1 MKHRL
6 DPTETHE
13 EGFDYRAAFIG
24 PQSENGDEMERLML
38 DILRDHLM
46 WRRNFHP
53 EDPRLI
59 EEWARSER
67 PYRETVARNRDAV
80 YGVLARLKR
89 GAPLHSPRQL
99 AHMVSDPS
107 LPALAGYFAGL
118 LYNQNNVVQESS
130 PETVR
135 CEREYLCALAQMIGY
150 PPLVGEKADPV
161 SGTPTSFGHLA
172 SGGTAANMEALW
184 IIRNVR
190 YFPLS
195 IRIACETRPIEGLR
209 EIELTTQSG
218 KAMTVGAMTTD
229 QLWNLPTTEIVAL
242 RQAVSGLLH
251 ELPEVE
257 SRTFR
262 EALPSVRQLG
272 LAEFMRTYNALFPN
286 DPCSIP
292 VVLAPVSA
300 HYCWK
305 KALDLTGLGSHH
317 LRDIPVDKD
326 LRLDVSAL
334 RDALADLQG
343 NGIPVL
349 AVVSICGTTETAS
362 VDPVDRVQEVQS
374 DPEMPVFWHH
384 CDAAFG
390 GYLTSMV
397 EREQGYA
404 VPWQDLPDE
413 HPGRSV
419 SARVYSALSAVG
431 WADSVVLDPHKLGF
445 LPYPSGAILLREY
458 SVRDAIAF
466 DAPYLAGHP
475 ESGFGGFLGRWTLE
489 GSRPGAAAVSGYLAQ
504 SVVPLTPSHHG
515 SLMAQC
521 IRAHRVMFEALERR
535 SGECG
540 IRFLPLGSGP
550 DSMGTCFLLAPEE
563 GVEDLAALNRG
574 TRHAWKSFTVDE
586 SGWNSRKNDYLLSKS
601 EISIAHYEALV
612 SQMLDGIVP
621 HSSGAAGPSLQLL
634 RILGMNP
641 FLHELITHGEMADDV
656 AGRLFAC
663 ARSAFD
669 EVAA

>member
-6 DPTETHE
+6 DQPERHAD
-13 EGFDYRAAFIG
+13 GFDYRAAFIG
-24 PQSENGDEMERLML
+24 PQSENGDEMERVIL

-99 AHMVSDPS
+99 GHMVSDPS

-118 LYNQNNVVQESS
+118 LYNQNNVVQEAS

-135 CEREYLCALAQMIGY
+135 CEREYLSALARMIGY
-150 PPLVGEKADPV
+150 PPLVGEEADPF
-161 SGTPTSFGHLA
+161 SRTPTSFGHLA

-190 YFPLS
+190 HFPLS
-195 IRIACETRPIEGLR
+195 VRIACETHPIEGLAA
-209 EIELTTQSG
+209 IELTTQRGERLEIGS
-218 KAMTVGAMTTD
+218 MTTG
-229 QLWNLPTTEIVAL
+229 QLWNLPITEIVAL
-242 RQAVSGLLH
+242 RHAVSGLLH
-251 ELPEVE
+251 RLPEEE
-257 SRTFR
+257 SCEFR
-262 EALPSVRQLG
+262 AALPSVRQLG
-272 LAEFMRTYNALFPN
+272 LGEFMRAFNARFPD

-292 VVLAPVSA
+292 VVMAPVSA

-305 KALDLTGLGSHH
+305 KALDLTGLGSRH
-317 LRDIPVDKD
+317 LQGIPVDDD
-326 LRLDVSAL
+326 LRLDISAL
-334 RDALADLQG
+334 RDALADHQRKG
-343 NGIPVL
+343 VPVL
-349 AVVSICGTTETAS
+349 AVVSICGTTETATI
-362 VDPVDRVQEVQS
+362 DPVDGVQDVQA
-374 DPEMPVFWHH
+374 DPEMPAFWHH

-397 EREQGYA
+397 ERAQGYA
-404 VPWQDLPDE
+404 VPWQELPED
-413 HPGRSV
+413 HPGKSV
-419 SARVYSALSAVG
+419 SARVYSALSAVA
-431 WADSVVLDPHKLGF
+431 WADSVVLDPHKLGY

-466 DAPYLAGHP
+466 DAPYLAGRP

-504 SVVPLTPSHHG
+504 SVVPLIPTHHG
-515 SLMAQC
+515 TLMEQC
-521 IRAHRVMFEALERR
+521 IRAHRVLFDALVRR

-540 IRFLPLGSGP
+540 VRFLPLGSGP
-550 DSMGTCFLLAPEE
+550 DSMGTCFILAPEE
-563 GVEDLAALNRG
+563 GVNNLEALNQG
-574 TRHAWKSFTVDE
+574 TRRAWEAFTVDE
-586 SGWNSRKNDYLLSKS
+586 SGWNSRENDYLLSKS
-601 EISIAHYEALV
+601 EIPIAHYDALV
-612 SQMLDGIVP
+612 SRMLDGVVP
-621 HSSGAAGPSLQLL
+621 SIPEPEAAGANLELL

-641 FLHELITHGEMADDV
+641 FLHELITHGTMAEDV

-663 ARSAFD
+663 ARNAFTD
-669 EVAA
+669 